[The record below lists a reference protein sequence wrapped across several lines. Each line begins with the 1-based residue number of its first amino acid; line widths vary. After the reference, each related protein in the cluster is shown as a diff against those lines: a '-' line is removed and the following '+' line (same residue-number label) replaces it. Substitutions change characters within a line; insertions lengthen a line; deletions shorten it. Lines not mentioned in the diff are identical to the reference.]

1 MAEPPRARKH
11 KKLNLP
17 CLLEK
22 GMIKQLETFMSQAKT
37 TRPATGPSGLI
48 FVVDDNA
55 LLGELAQTVLKGE
68 GYAVQSFTD
77 PKAVLK
83 AIKEA
88 DPKPVALVTD
98 YEMGEM
104 NGLELIVSSHKIHPS
119 LKTVLLS
126 GTIDGSF
133 IAGHPAKVNKFLVK
147 PYLPAQLTSTVGE
160 LLRP

>member
-1 MAEPPRARKH
+1 
-11 KKLNLP
+11 
-17 CLLEK
+17 
-22 GMIKQLETFMSQAKT
+22 MSQAKA
-37 TRPATGPSGLI
+37 TRQTEKPSGLI

-55 LLGELAQTVLKGE
+55 LLGELAETVLKGE

-77 PKAVLK
+77 PKAVLTAMK
-83 AIKEA
+83 AA

-104 NGLELIVSSHKIHPS
+104 NGLELIVSSHKIVPS

-133 IAGHPAKVNKFLVK
+133 IASHPAKVNKFLGK
-147 PYLPAQLTSTVGE
+147 PYLPAQLKSTVGE
-160 LLRP
+160 LLRA

>member
-1 MAEPPRARKH
+1 
-11 KKLNLP
+11 
-17 CLLEK
+17 
-22 GMIKQLETFMSQAKT
+22 MSQAKT

-55 LLGELAQTVLKGE
+55 LLGDLAQMVLQGE

-83 AIKEA
+83 AMKEA
-88 DPKPVALVTD
+88 NPKPVALVTD

-126 GTIDGSF
+126 GTIDGAF
-133 IAGHPAKVNKFLVK
+133 IANHPAKVNRFLGK
-147 PYLPAQLTSTVGE
+147 PYLPAQLKSMVGE
-160 LLRP
+160 LLQT